1 MSRGAE
7 ARSAAANARTGVR
20 PPQVFIAG
28 PALAQCLADS
38 TGQQTTRPVA
48 DAAGLQPFD
57 HLTRGWETEMASAPS
72 AGSLDLV
79 RRDAARLRQL
89 VSQTAYARAASGNA
103 TVVYRLERGEHC
115 QTGVVVEAALE
126 DYRRGR
132 IRRHE
137 ATDPRRVHRVGEL
150 LSATELELLA
160 VTLVHRPR
168 RRLRALLA
176 QVTRAEP
183 DGSLRSPDGPTQTV
197 WLVRTPEL
205 ADAVRQELGALDA
218 LYIADGHHRLAA
230 ADRYAQQQCPDGGDV
245 AACFVL
251 AILFPSDEVRVLGYH
266 RCVARPD
273 GPAATLLQAVARQPV
288 TERVQECAPD
298 EVPRP
303 APGEV
308 GLWLDGRWYR
318 VWLRSDPATADPLG
332 TLDVVALEDGILG
345 RALGGGD
352 GTDARIST
360 LPGSLGAEEI
370 ARWCAERHMVGF
382 LLHAPGI
389 EQVMTVS
396 DAGLV
401 MPPKSTWFAP
411 KARPGLLIRD
421 VGRSGAGPV

>member
-1 MSRGAE
+1 MSAGAG
-7 ARSAAANARTGVR
+7 ARSEEANARTGVR
-20 PPQVFIAG
+20 PPQLFVAG

-38 TGQQTTRPVA
+38 TGQRATLPLA
-48 DAAGLQPFD
+48 DTAGLQPFA
-57 HLTRGWETEMASAPS
+57 HLARGWETEMASAPS
-72 AGSLDLV
+72 AGSFDLV

-89 VSQTAYARAASGNA
+89 VSQTAYAHAASENA
-103 TVVYRLERGEHC
+103 TVVYRLELGEHR

-126 DYRRGR
+126 GYRRGR

-137 ATDPRRVHRVGEL
+137 ATDPDRVHRVGEL
-150 LSATELELLA
+150 LSATELELLP

-168 RRLRALLA
+168 RRLQALLA
-176 QVTRAEP
+176 QVTRHEP
-183 DGSLRSPDGPTQTV
+183 DGRLRTPDGPTQTV

-205 ADAVRQELGALDA
+205 ADAIRQQLAALDV

-230 ADRYAQQQCPDGGDV
+230 AERYARQHCPDGGDL

-266 RCVARPD
+266 RCVARPV
-273 GPAATLLQAVARQPV
+273 GSAETLLQAVARQPV
-288 TERVQECAPD
+288 TERVHECAPE
-298 EVPRP
+298 EVPQP
-303 APGEV
+303 APGQV

-318 VWLRSDPATADPLG
+318 VWLRPGPATAGPLA
-332 TLDVVALEDGILG
+332 TLDVVALENGILG
-345 RALGGGD
+345 PVLGVGA
-352 GTDARIST
+352 GTDPRVST

-370 ARWCAERHMVGF
+370 ARRCAEKDMVGF

-389 EQVMTVS
+389 DQVMAVS

-411 KARPGLLIRD
+411 KARPGLLIRE
-421 VGRSGAGPV
+421 VRRSGAAPV